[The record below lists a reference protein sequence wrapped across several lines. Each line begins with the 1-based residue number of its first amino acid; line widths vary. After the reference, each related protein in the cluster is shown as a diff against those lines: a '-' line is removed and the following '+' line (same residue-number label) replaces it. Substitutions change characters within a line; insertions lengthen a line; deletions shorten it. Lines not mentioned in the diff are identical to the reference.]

1 MNNSS
6 LFRLRPIQRVKAFRL
21 HGMRI
26 KVVPRV
32 SRPFGGEALAFF
44 TDQYELFTRELSLKM
59 VYGPF
64 SNRHRTATGREPI
77 SLRMVYGP
85 FSNNH

>member
-21 HGMRI
+21 SGMRI

-32 SRPFGGEALAFF
+32 SRPFGGEALAF
-44 TDQYELFTRELSLKM
+44 SLINM
-59 VYGPF
+59 NYLPG
-64 SNRHRTATGREPI
+64 S
-77 SLRMVYGP
+77 
-85 FSNNH
+85 